1 MGKRIK
7 TYKTNFYYFAVD
19 SLLKSSKDNRKQ
31 SKRDKKQMSAMSF
44 FLDNLK
50 AEDIAKK
57 FKRN

>member
-7 TYKTNFYYFAVD
+7 TYETNLYYFAID
-19 SLLKSSKDNRKQ
+19 SLLKSNKDGRKQ

-50 AEDIAKK
+50 AEDISKK
-57 FKRN
+57 FRKS

>member
-7 TYKTNFYYFAVD
+7 TYETNLYYFAVD
-19 SLLKSSKDNRKQ
+19 SLLKSNKNSKKQ

-50 AEDIAKK
+50 AEDISRK
-57 FKRN
+57 FRKS

>member
-7 TYKTNFYYFAVD
+7 TYETNFYYFAVD
-19 SLLKSSKDNRKQ
+19 SLLKSNKDGRKQ

-50 AEDIAKK
+50 AEDISRK
-57 FKRN
+57 FRKS

>member
-7 TYKTNFYYFAVD
+7 SYKTNLYYFAVD
-19 SLLKSSKDNRKQ
+19 SLLKSNKDGRKQ

-50 AEDIAKK
+50 AEDIATK
-57 FKRN
+57 FRKS

>member
-7 TYKTNFYYFAVD
+7 TYKTNLYYFAVD
-19 SLLKSSKDNRKQ
+19 SLLKSNKDSRKQ

-50 AEDIAKK
+50 AEDISRK
-57 FKRN
+57 FRKS

>member
-1 MGKRIK
+1 MKKRIN
-7 TYKTNFYYFAVD
+7 TYKTNLYYFAID

-50 AEDIAKK
+50 AEDISRK
-57 FKRN
+57 FKKS

>member
-7 TYKTNFYYFAVD
+7 TYKSNLYYFAVD
-19 SLLKSSKDNRKQ
+19 SLLKSCKEGRKQ

-50 AEDIAKK
+50 AEDISRK
-57 FKRN
+57 FK

>member
-7 TYKTNFYYFAVD
+7 TYKTNLYYFAVD
-19 SLLKSSKDNRKQ
+19 SLLKSNKDGRRQ

-50 AEDIAKK
+50 AEDIATK
-57 FKRN
+57 FRKS

>member
-7 TYKTNFYYFAVD
+7 TYETNLYYFAVD
-19 SLLKSSKDNRKQ
+19 SLLKSNKDGRKQ

-50 AEDIAKK
+50 AEDIATK
-57 FKRN
+57 FRKS

>member
-7 TYKTNFYYFAVD
+7 TYETNLYYFAVD
-19 SLLKSSKDNRKQ
+19 SLLKSNKDGKKQ

-50 AEDIAKK
+50 VEDISKK
-57 FKRN
+57 FRKS

>member
-7 TYKTNFYYFAVD
+7 TYKTNLYYFAVD
-19 SLLKSSKDNRKQ
+19 SLLKSNKDSRKQ

-50 AEDIAKK
+50 AEDIATK
-57 FKRN
+57 FRKS

>member
-7 TYKTNFYYFAVD
+7 TYETNLYYFAVD
-19 SLLKSSKDNRKQ
+19 SLLKSNKDCRKQ

-50 AEDIAKK
+50 AEDISRK
-57 FKRN
+57 FRKS

>member
-7 TYKTNFYYFAVD
+7 TYETNLYYFAID
-19 SLLKSSKDNRKQ
+19 SLLKSNKDGRKQ

-50 AEDIAKK
+50 AEDISRK
-57 FKRN
+57 FRKS

>member
-1 MGKRIK
+1 MKKHIK
-7 TYKTNFYYFAVD
+7 IYKTNLYYFAVD
-19 SLLKSSKDNRKQ
+19 SLLKSSKDSRKQ

>member
-7 TYKTNFYYFAVD
+7 TYETNLYYFAVD
-19 SLLKSSKDNRKQ
+19 SLLKSNKDGRKQ

-50 AEDIAKK
+50 TEDISRK
-57 FKRN
+57 FRKS